1 MAQVTLHD
9 VATASG
15 VSAQTV
21 SRVINQRPD
30 VSALTRAHVWE
41 TIRRLGYKP
50 NTLARGLVSRRSQ
63 ILGII
68 TLPLDDFFPSQI
80 RCV

>member
-30 VSALTRAHVWE
+30 VAESTRAYV
-41 TIRRLGYKP
+41 
-50 NTLARGLVSRRSQ
+50 
-63 ILGII
+63 
-68 TLPLDDFFPSQI
+68 
-80 RCV
+80 